1 MFLIFSLMSV
11 FVIYGYPSW
20 RVISH
25 ANLPE
30 SHVFLAWF
38 VVASI
43 ATLPHLY
50 IGLRSSSIPSIA
62 KDGIAWA
69 TYVSLGFAMITFS
82 MFVIRDVIW
91 LAYREATRFI
101 EFSTT
106 ARSATN
112 GVEFQDHVVHSLNLI
127 LLVIAG
133 GTTLIGFVGA
143 RRKPTVTEVQIPIHN
158 LPQGLRNFRIVQ
170 LSDIHVG
177 PTIKRAFVQKI
188 VDTVSEL
195 DPDLIALTGDL
206 ADGSVSVLEKDV
218 APLGQ
223 MKSRHGNFF
232 VTGNHDYYSGID
244 QWLIKI
250 KKLGFRPLLN
260 EHHLITH
267 QGGSLVVA
275 GVTDI
280 SNTSASDKNQ
290 HKSDPEAAFR
300 FSPTSDV
307 RILLAHQPK
316 TAESAHHVD
325 FHLQLSGHTHGGQFI
340 PWKYLIPLQQP
351 FVAGLHRL
359 KKNSWIYVSRGTGYW
374 GPPIRLGASSE
385 ISLITLVTN
394 TENDQ

>member
-1 MFLIFSLMSV
+1 M
-11 FVIYGYPSW
+11 
-20 RVISH
+20 
-25 ANLPE
+25 
-30 SHVFLAWF
+30 
-38 VVASI
+38 
-43 ATLPHLY
+43 
-50 IGLRSSSIPSIA
+50 
-62 KDGIAWA
+62 
-69 TYVSLGFAMITFS
+69 
-82 MFVIRDVIW
+82 
-91 LAYREATRFI
+91 
-101 EFSTT
+101 
-106 ARSATN
+106 
-112 GVEFQDHVVHSLNLI
+112 
-127 LLVIAG
+127 
-133 GTTLIGFVGA
+133 
-143 RRKPTVTEVQIPIHN
+143 
-158 LPQGLRNFRIVQ
+158 Q

-177 PTIKRAFVQKI
+177 PTIKRPFVQKI

-232 VTGNHDYYSGID
+232 VTGNHDYYSGVD

-250 KKLGFRPLLN
+250 KNLGFRPLLN

-280 SNTSASDKNQ
+280 SNTSASDKKQ

-300 FSPTSDV
+300 FAPTSDV

-316 TAESAHHVD
+316 TAECAHHVD
-325 FHLQLSGHTHGGQFI
+325 FHLQLSGHTHGGQFV

-359 KKNSWIYVSRGTGYW
+359 KKNSWIYVSRGAGYW
-374 GPPIRLGASSE
+374 GPPIRLRAPSE